1 MICNEL
7 RRLMDWAN
15 AAAVYLD
22 KYRDSL
28 VEHGADYDDPTIDAI
43 THLTGAYLTTIR
55 RLFMS
60 RHDSPLPCDAED
72 SDWISDYDTRHKEEL

>member
-15 AAAVYLD
+15 DAAVYLD
-22 KYRDSL
+22 ECRESL

-43 THLTGAYLTTIR
+43 TQLL
-55 RLFMS
+55 
-60 RHDSPLPCDAED
+60 CDAED
-72 SDWISDYDTRHKEEL
+72 SNQFYEKLKEEKE

>member
-15 AAAVYLD
+15 DAAVYLD
-22 KYRDSL
+22 EYRESL

-43 THLTGAYLTTIR
+43 TQLL
-55 RLFMS
+55 
-60 RHDSPLPCDAED
+60 CEAED
-72 SDWISDYDTRHKEEL
+72 SDWISDYDTRRKEEL